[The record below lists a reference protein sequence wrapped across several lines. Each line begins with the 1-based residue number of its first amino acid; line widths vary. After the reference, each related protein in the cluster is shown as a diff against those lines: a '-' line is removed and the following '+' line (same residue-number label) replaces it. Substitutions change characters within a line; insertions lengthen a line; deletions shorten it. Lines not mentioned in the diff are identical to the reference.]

1 MVKSYCME
9 LNYTFFYVE
18 SNIVCIIIFLMILL
32 RDLRS
37 VDRQSKQTMFD
48 NVLMFHILYFTTDI
62 YYVMILNGYLPHT
75 RLTSSIANFFISFVM
90 HMLAFYW
97 FVYIEM
103 LEGSFYLQTKKH
115 RFICYIPAAISI
127 TISLILFVFFSDL
140 VIDANLNTT
149 VVYSISFLAVPII
162 YILVTAAHSIYRA
175 FKKDN
180 YAYRS
185 QYLLYAAYPL
195 SIVFFGIVQFY
206 FFNAPM
212 FCFGCTIMM
221 IYFYINSLDSLISQD
236 PLTGLNNRAQLKK
249 YIIHD
254 LTRNDDLKHYVM
266 MIDLDKFKSINDVYG
281 HIEGDRAIISAAE
294 AIKRACHE
302 DNSRPFIARYGGD
315 EFIIIMRTENEK
327 GVEELKAK
335 LIKELE
341 IENKKHRFNL
351 SASIGYSS
359 YNNTY
364 ESFLGALKEAD
375 DLLYQEKA
383 IL

>member
-1 MVKSYCME
+1 ME

-32 RDLRS
+32 RDLKS
-37 VDRQSKQTMFD
+37 VDRQSKQMMFD
-48 NVLMFHILYFTTDI
+48 NVLMFHILYFTSDI

-75 RLTSSIANFFISFVM
+75 RLTSSIANFFISFVL
-90 HMLAFYW
+90 HMLAYYW
-97 FVYIEM
+97 FIYIEM
-103 LEGSFYLQTKKH
+103 QEGSFYLQIRKH
-115 RFICYIPAAISI
+115 RLICYIPAAISI

-149 VVYSISFLAVPII
+149 VVYSISFITVPII
-162 YILVTAAHSIYRA
+162 YIITTAVHSIYRA

-195 SIVFFGIVQFY
+195 SIVFFGIVQLY

-281 HIEGDRAIISAAE
+281 HIEGDRAIVSAAE
-294 AIKRACHE
+294 AIKRACLE

-351 SASIGYSS
+351 GASIGYSS

-383 IL
+383 LL

>member
-37 VDRQSKQTMFD
+37 VDRQSKQMMFD
-48 NVLMFHILYFTTDI
+48 NVLMFHILYFTSDI

-75 RLTSSIANFFISFVM
+75 RLTSSIANFFISFVL
-90 HMLAFYW
+90 HMLAYYW
-97 FVYIEM
+97 FIYIEM
-103 LEGSFYLQTKKH
+103 QEGSFYLQIRKH
-115 RFICYIPAAISI
+115 RLICYIPAAVSI
-127 TISLILFVFFSDL
+127 IISLILFVFFSDL
-140 VIDANLNTT
+140 VIDTDLNTT
-149 VVYSISFLAVPII
+149 VVYSISFITVPII
-162 YILVTAAHSIYRA
+162 YIITTAVHSIYRA

-195 SIVFFGIVQFY
+195 SIVFFGIIQLY

-266 MIDLDKFKSINDVYG
+266 MIDLDKFKSINDAYG

-294 AIKRACHE
+294 AIKRACLE

-351 SASIGYSS
+351 GASIGYSS

-383 IL
+383 KF

>member
-1 MVKSYCME
+1 ME

-37 VDRQSKQTMFD
+37 VDRQSKQMMFD
-48 NVLMFHILYFTTDI
+48 NVLMFHILYFTSDI

-75 RLTSSIANFFISFVM
+75 RLTSSIANFFISFVL
-90 HMLAFYW
+90 HMLAYYW
-97 FVYIEM
+97 FIYIEM
-103 LEGSFYLQTKKH
+103 QEGSFYLQIRKH
-115 RFICYIPAAISI
+115 RLICYIPAAVSI
-127 TISLILFVFFSDL
+127 IISLILFVFFSDL
-140 VIDANLNTT
+140 VIDTDLNTT
-149 VVYSISFLAVPII
+149 VVYSISFITVPII
-162 YILVTAAHSIYRA
+162 YIITTAVHSIYRA

-195 SIVFFGIVQFY
+195 SIVFFGIIQLY

-266 MIDLDKFKSINDVYG
+266 MIDLDKFKSINDAYG

-294 AIKRACHE
+294 AIKRACLE

-351 SASIGYSS
+351 GASIGYSS

-383 IL
+383 KF

>member
-37 VDRQSKQTMFD
+37 VDRQSKQMMFD
-48 NVLMFHILYFTTDI
+48 NVLMFHILYFTSDI

-75 RLTSSIANFFISFVM
+75 RLTSSIANFFISFVL
-90 HMLAFYW
+90 HMLAYYW
-97 FVYIEM
+97 FIYIEM
-103 LEGSFYLQTKKH
+103 QEGSFYLQIRKH
-115 RFICYIPAAISI
+115 RLICYIPAAVSI
-127 TISLILFVFFSDL
+127 IISLILFVFFSDL
-140 VIDANLNTT
+140 VIDTDLNTT
-149 VVYSISFLAVPII
+149 VVYSISFITVPII
-162 YILVTAAHSIYRA
+162 YIITTAVHSIYRA

-195 SIVFFGIVQFY
+195 SIVFFGIIQLY

-294 AIKRACHE
+294 AIKRACLE

-351 SASIGYSS
+351 GASIGYSS

-383 IL
+383 KF